1 MVRLSVYGIN
11 IILETDNSGTRYML
25 EYETTM
31 NSYSP
36 WLKKWIDQ
44 KIKGKIYNRKHTDS
58 KTGKVYFEIGVGF
71 AAYLL
76 KVFGG
81 DISKEDYNDVC
92 SAIYQTSYRTI
103 PFPELRNYQNQDIL
117 HCLKYKFGL
126 FSCYTGYGK
135 TQIIATLA
143 KYYYSDLGK
152 KVLLVTPQT
161 KPRDELIKR
170 IKSCYG
176 IDVST
181 KIGSGRLQSMITNG
195 LMNRKDVKDPVREK
209 KLISELESFEVV
221 LVDEVEYCANPGGFY
236 IFSHAINTEVRYGF
250 SGTSDKNS
258 AKLIGF
264 NNGLSDPTVVL
275 NKELI
280 RFFGTSLVYRKP
292 LDLTIN
298 NIVVKS
304 EAMNGKNLKLWEIPE
319 DCGNIYLEVMTKIFT
334 NQEVSK
340 VIVRVART
348 YPMTFIPINN
358 LQNIIYEWI
367 DKYFLG
373 KFRILLVCGEG
384 YLYYDLLKNKVNL
397 NLEESCNRI
406 NLGEVD
412 VIFSTSSGFRA
423 LDLPGLKNILLIQGK
438 IAGSV
443 LQQIGRV
450 ARQKEFNIITL
461 EPLDGK
467 SLPVHTKSQKIR
479 KDMIQEYYSY
489 CKINDLTIT
498 ENNLLPGL

>member
-1 MVRLSVYGIN
+1 MIRLSVYGIN
-11 IILETDNSGTRYML
+11 IILETDNLGVRYML
-25 EYETTM
+25 EYETTK
-31 NSYSP
+31 NSYNP
-36 WLKKWIDQ
+36 WMKKWIDQ
-44 KIKGKIYNRKHTDS
+44 KIKGKIYNRKKTDP
-58 KTGKVYFEIGVGF
+58 KTGHTFFEIGVGY

-81 DISKEDYNDVC
+81 DIPKEDYNDVI
-92 SAIYQTSYRTI
+92 SAVYQSTYRTH
-103 PFPELRNYQNQDIL
+103 PFPELRDYQNQDIL

-135 TQIIATLA
+135 TSVIAVLA

-170 IKSCYG
+170 IKENFG
-176 IDVST
+176 LDVST

-195 LMNRKDVKDPVREK
+195 LLNRKDLKDPVKEK
-209 KLISELESFEVV
+209 ALIQELESFDVI
-221 LVDEVEYCANPGGFY
+221 LVDEVEYCSNPGGFY
-236 IFSHAINTEVRYGF
+236 IFSHAVNAEVRYGF

-264 NNGLSDPTVVL
+264 TNGLNDPTVIS
-275 NKELI
+275 NKDLI

-304 EAMNGKNLKLWEIPE
+304 ESMNGKNLKLWEIPK
-319 DCGNIYLEVMTKIFT
+319 DCGNVYLEMMTKIFT
-334 NQEVSK
+334 NPGVSK
-340 VIVRVART
+340 TITRIAKN
-348 YPMTFIPINN
+348 YPLIFIPINN

-367 DKYFLG
+367 DNYFLG
-373 KFRILLVCGEG
+373 NFRILLVCGEG
-384 YLYYDLLKNKVNL
+384 YLYYDISGSRSNL
-397 NLEESCNRI
+397 SLQEACKEIAAGN
-406 NLGEVD
+406 VD

-443 LQQIGRV
+443 LQQVGRV

-461 EPLDGK
+461 EPADGK
-467 SLPVHTKSQKIR
+467 ALPVHTKSQKIR
-479 KDMIQEYYSY
+479 KEMINEYYSY
-489 CKINDLTIT
+489 CKINNIVIYESDLTNI
-498 ENNLLPGL
+498 

>member
-1 MVRLSVYGIN
+1 MIRMSVYGIN
-11 IILETDNSGTRYML
+11 IILETDNLGVQYML
-25 EYETTM
+25 EYQTTETRY
-31 NSYSP
+31 NP
-36 WLKKWIDQ
+36 WYKQWVDQ
-44 KIKGKIYNRKHTDS
+44 KIKGKIYNRKT
-58 KTGKVYFEIGVGF
+58 KKNGKIYFEIGVGF

-76 KVFGG
+76 KIFAN
-81 DISKEDYNDVC
+81 DISKDDYNDVC
-92 SAIYQTSYRTI
+92 SAIYQSTYRTQE
-103 PFPELRNYQNQDIL
+103 FPELRDYQNQDVL

-143 KYYYSDLGK
+143 KYFYQDMGK

-170 IKSCYG
+170 IKSNYG
-176 IDVST
+176 IKVST
-181 KIGSGRLQSMITNG
+181 KIGSGNIQAMITNG
-195 LMNRKDVKDPVREK
+195 LMNRKETKDPALEPGFIK
-209 KLISELESFEVV
+209 ELESFDVV

-236 IFSHAINTEVRYGF
+236 IFSHAVNAEVRFGF

-264 NNGLSDPTVVL
+264 TNGLNDPTVIS
-275 NKELI
+275 NKDLI
-280 RFFGTSLVYRKP
+280 KFFGTSLVYRKP

-298 NIVVKS
+298 NVIVKTES
-304 EAMNGKNLKLWEIPE
+304 MNNDKLRLWEVSE
-319 DCGNIYLEVMTKIFT
+319 DSGNIYLEIMTKIFT
-334 NQEVSK
+334 NPEVSK
-340 VIVRVART
+340 TIARIAKT

-358 LQNIIYEWI
+358 LHNIIYEWI
-367 DKYFLG
+367 DKYFMG

-384 YLYYDLLKNKVNL
+384 YIYYDLSRVRSKLSLQEACDKIKAMD
-397 NLEESCNRI
+397 
-406 NLGEVD
+406 VD

-423 LDLPGLKNILLIQGK
+423 LDFPNLKNILLIQGK

-443 LQQIGRV
+443 LQQVGRV

-461 EPLDGK
+461 EPANGK

-479 KDMIQEYYSY
+479 KEMINEYYSY
-489 CKINDLTIT
+489 CKINEIKLTDNDLK
-498 ENNLLPGL
+498 NV

>member
-11 IILETDNSGTRYML
+11 IILETDNPGVKYML
-25 EYETTM
+25 EYETTEHK
-31 NSYSP
+31 YSP
-36 WLKKWIDQ
+36 WLKKWVDQ
-44 KIKGKIYNRKHTDS
+44 KVRGKIYNRKLTDK
-58 KTGKVYFEIGVGF
+58 KTGHIFFEIGIGF

-81 DISKEDYNDVC
+81 DIPKEDYNDVC
-92 SAIYQTSYRTI
+92 SAVYQGTYRTH
-103 PFPELRNYQNQDIL
+103 PFQELRDYQNQDVL

-135 TQIIATLA
+135 TSVIATLA
-143 KYYYSDLGK
+143 KYYYKDLGK

-170 IKSCYG
+170 IKGTFG

-181 KIGSGRLQSMITNG
+181 KIGSGNLQAMITNG
-195 LMNRKDVKDPVREK
+195 LMNRKETKDPVKEVEFIK
-209 KLISELESFEVV
+209 ELESFDVI

-236 IFSHAINTEVRYGF
+236 IFSHAVNAEVRYGF

-264 NNGLSDPTVVL
+264 TNGLNDPTVIS
-275 NKELI
+275 NKNLI

-298 NIVVKS
+298 NIVVKAES
-304 EAMNGKNLKLWEIPE
+304 MNGKNLKLWEIPK

-334 NQEVSK
+334 NPEVSK
-340 VIVRVART
+340 TIAKISKAF
-348 YPMTFIPINN
+348 PLTFIPINN

-373 KFRILLVCGEG
+373 EFRVLLVCGEG
-384 YLYYDLLKNKVNL
+384 YLYYDLNGIKTNL
-397 NLEESCNRI
+397 SLQEACDKIKAS
-406 NLGEVD
+406 EVD
-412 VIFSTSSGFRA
+412 TIFSTSSGFRA
-423 LDLPGLKNILLIQGK
+423 LDFPNLKNILLIQGK

-467 SLPVHTKSQKIR
+467 PLPVHTKSQKIR
-479 KDMIQEYYSY
+479 KDMINEYYSY
-489 CKINDLTIT
+489 CKINDKVIYET
-498 ENNLLPGL
+498 NL